1 MHGLSYRAV
10 DCTIGGVAMG
20 KQRRE
25 EILGRL
31 HRHGYVSVRQL
42 AQDYGVDSST
52 IRRDLDTMAELGMV
66 ERSHG
71 GATLPAEPAE
81 IPYDVKVE
89 TNVAQKRAIA
99 RAVAEMVPHERSL
112 LLDSGSTTLEVA
124 RALRAHRGMT
134 VITNDLRVAAEVAN
148 QGDVRLIV
156 LGGEALPAVY
166 TLASERAVGL
176 IREFHVDFAV
186 MGADAVG
193 PKGITNINSNEVSMK
208 RAMLDAAD
216 QVIVVADSS
225 KFGRP
230 ALVRVASLDKVDLIV
245 TDEGLSEEAAAEYAT
260 TIRRVP
266 AEIAAPPVPM
276 PTQAPRSALEPALVP
291 AGTRVPRI
299 PDLLA

>member
-1 MHGLSYRAV
+1 
-10 DCTIGGVAMG
+10 MG

-25 EILGRL
+25 EILRRL
-31 HRHGYVSVRQL
+31 HRTGYVTVRQL
-42 AQDYGVDSST
+42 AQDYRVDSST

-71 GATLPAEPAE
+71 GAMLPAEPPE
-81 IPYDVKVE
+81 IPYDIKVE

-99 RAVAEMVPHERSL
+99 RAVAEIVPHERSL
-112 LLDSGSTTLEVA
+112 LMDSGSTTLEVA

-166 TLASERAVGL
+166 TLASERAVAL
-176 IREFHVDFAV
+176 IREFHVDYAV
-186 MGADAVG
+186 MGADAVS
-193 PKGITNINSNEVSMK
+193 PEGITNINSNEVSMK

-230 ALVRVASLDKVDLIV
+230 ALVRVASLKSVDLIV
-245 TDEGLSEEAAAEYAT
+245 TDEGLSEESAAEYPT

-266 AEIAAPPVPM
+266 SEISAAPVPM
-276 PTQAPRSALEPALVP
+276 PTQAARSALEPALVP
-291 AGTRVPRI
+291 EGTRVPRTS
-299 PDLLA
+299 DQLT

>member
-1 MHGLSYRAV
+1 
-10 DCTIGGVAMG
+10 MG

-31 HRHGYVSVRQL
+31 LRHGYVSVRQL

-52 IRRDLDTMAELGMV
+52 IRRDLDTMAGLGMV

-71 GATLPAEPAE
+71 GATMPAEPAD

-99 RAVAEMVPHERSL
+99 RAVAEMVPHDRSL
-112 LLDSGSTTLEVA
+112 LMDSGSTTLEVA

-134 VITNDLRVAAEVAN
+134 VITNDLRIAAEVAN

-166 TLASERAVGL
+166 TLASERAVAL
-176 IREFHVDFAV
+176 IREFHVDYAV
-186 MGADAVG
+186 MGADAVS
-193 PKGITNINSNEVSMK
+193 PEGITNINSNEVSMK
-208 RAMLDAAD
+208 RAMLDAAG

-230 ALVRVASLDKVDLIV
+230 ALVRVASLESVDLIV
-245 TDEGLSEEAAAEYAT
+245 TDEGLPEESAAEYAT

-266 AEIAAPPVPM
+266 AEIPAAPVPM
-276 PTQAPRSALEPALVP
+276 PAQAPRSALEPAVVP
-291 AGTRVPRI
+291 EGTRVPRT
-299 PDLLA
+299 LEQLT

>member
-1 MHGLSYRAV
+1 
-10 DCTIGGVAMG
+10 MG

-31 HRHGYVSVRQL
+31 HRTGYVTVRQL

-89 TNVAQKRAIA
+89 ENVAQKRAIA
-99 RAVAEMVPHERSL
+99 RAVAEFVPHERSL

-134 VITNDLRVAAEVAN
+134 VITNDLRIAAEVAN

-166 TLASERAVGL
+166 TLASERAVAL
-176 IREFHVDFAV
+176 IREFHVDYAV
-186 MGADAVG
+186 MGADAVS
-193 PKGITNINSNEVSMK
+193 PEGITNINSNEVSMK

-216 QVIVVADSS
+216 QVIVVADSA

-230 ALVRVASLDKVDLIV
+230 ALVRVASLEKVDLIV
-245 TDEGLSEEAAAEYAT
+245 TDEGLPEETAAGYAA

-266 AEIAAPPVPM
+266 AEISAAPVPM

-291 AGTRVPRI
+291 AGTRAPRF
-299 PDLLA
+299 PDYLA

>member
-1 MHGLSYRAV
+1 
-10 DCTIGGVAMG
+10 MG

-42 AQDYGVDSST
+42 AQDYDVDTST
-52 IRRDLDTMAELGMV
+52 IRRDLDTMAGLGMV

-71 GATLPAEPAE
+71 GATLRAEPAD

-99 RAVAEMVPHERSL
+99 RAVAELVPHERSL
-112 LLDSGSTTLEVA
+112 LIDSGSTTLEVA

-166 TLASERAVGL
+166 TLASERAVDL

-186 MGADAVG
+186 MGADAVS
-193 PKGITNINSNEVSMK
+193 PEGITNINSNEVSMK

-216 QVIVVADSS
+216 RVIVVADSS

-230 ALVRVASLDKVDLIV
+230 ALVRVASLESVDLIV
-245 TDEGLSEEAAAEYAT
+245 TDDGLGEESVAEYAT
-260 TIRRVP
+260 EIRRVP
-266 AEIAAPPVPM
+266 PEVSSAPVPM
-276 PTQAPRSALEPALVP
+276 PVEAPRSALEPALVP
-291 AGTRVPRI
+291 EGIRVPRT
-299 PDLLA
+299 PAAVT

>member
-1 MHGLSYRAV
+1 
-10 DCTIGGVAMG
+10 MG

-31 HRHGYVSVRQL
+31 LRHGYVSVRQL

-71 GATLPAEPAE
+71 GATLPAEPAD

-99 RAVAEMVPHERSL
+99 RAVAEMVPHDRSL
-112 LLDSGSTTLEVA
+112 LMDSGSTTLEVA

-134 VITNDLRVAAEVAN
+134 VITNDLRIAAEVAN

-166 TLASERAVGL
+166 TLASERAVDL
-176 IREFHVDFAV
+176 IREFHVDYAV
-186 MGADAVG
+186 MGADAVS
-193 PKGITNINSNEVSMK
+193 PEGITNINSNEVSMK
-208 RAMLDAAD
+208 RAMLDAAG

-230 ALVRVASLDKVDLIV
+230 ALVRVASLESVDLIV
-245 TDEGLSEEAAAEYAT
+245 TDEGLPEESAAEYPT

-266 AEIAAPPVPM
+266 AEISAAPVPM
-276 PTQAPRSALEPALVP
+276 PAQAPRSALEPAVVLE
-291 AGTRVPRI
+291 GTRVPRT
-299 PDLLA
+299 LAQLT

>member
-1 MHGLSYRAV
+1 
-10 DCTIGGVAMG
+10 MG

-25 EILGRL
+25 EILRRL
-31 HRHGYVSVRQL
+31 HRSGYVTVRQL
-42 AQDYGVDSST
+42 VLDYGVDSST
-52 IRRDLDTMAELGMV
+52 IRRDLDTLAELGMV

-71 GATLPAEPAE
+71 GATLPAEPPE

-99 RAVAEMVPHERSL
+99 RAVAEIVPHERSL
-112 LLDSGSTTLEVA
+112 LMDSGSTTLEVA

-166 TLASERAVGL
+166 TLASERAVDL

-186 MGADAVG
+186 MGADAVS
-193 PKGITNINSNEVSMK
+193 PEGITNINSNEVSMK
-208 RAMLDAAD
+208 RAMLDAAG

-230 ALVRVASLDKVDLIV
+230 ALVRVASLESVDLIV
-245 TDEGLSEEAAAEYAT
+245 TDDGLPEEAAAEYAT

-266 AEIAAPPVPM
+266 SEIPAAPVPM
-276 PTQAPRSALEPALVP
+276 PTEAPRSALEPALVP
-291 AGTRVPRI
+291 EGTRVARI
-299 PDLLA
+299 PEFLS